1 MESIQH
7 RLDVL
12 YKRYWLQQL
21 ILAWETIIFNQFI
34 TGLFHWCNLVHSTSL
49 WLQQKDIMHPG
60 KVKITSVEHLQ
71 NSPRKWYCLWDAV
84 EHPNLISK
92 RGTMQH
98 QSKFQSLGS
107 ISDHYS
113 IIVSEKWYGRWHI
126 KILINKCSVRNKW
139 EVLGSISKISI
150 TYGLQRYQC
159 SLFTDSV
166 FLCCT
171 TRGRPIDIV
180 DKVMNIDLSTKI
192 ILYVLRR
199 QEIKILHCSMTVGF
213 LAV

>member
-1 MESIQH
+1 MQRKLFSLVLDETIENFVLQKEHKMESIQH

-12 YKRYWLQQL
+12 YKRYWLQQI
-21 ILAWETIIFNQFI
+21 ILSWETIIFNQFI
-34 TGLFHWCNLVHSTSL
+34 TGLFHWCNLVNSTSL
-49 WLQQKDIMHPG
+49 WLQQKDTMHTG

-113 IIVSEKWYGRWHI
+113 ER
-126 KILINKCSVRNKW
+126 
-139 EVLGSISKISI
+139 EV
-150 TYGLQRYQC
+150 
-159 SLFTDSV
+159 V
-166 FLCCT
+166 W
-171 TRGRPIDIV
+171 
-180 DKVMNIDLSTKI
+180 KVTHKNS
-192 ILYVLRR
+192 
-199 QEIKILHCSMTVGF
+199 H
-213 LAV
+213 